1 MADLFDLTGKRAVV
15 AGGAGGLG
23 SGFVDGLRAAG
34 AEVVVLGRSDSD
46 VTADLGDRGELRRG
60 FDECVARLGGVDI
73 LVQSHGVTN
82 AGPALDQPLERWDE
96 TLEVN
101 LTSVFELARLAAR
114 PMIERGYGKIVN
126 VASMLTFS
134 GGFGAAMYA
143 ASKGGV
149 GQLTKAL
156 ANEWA
161 SKGVNVNAIA
171 PGYIKTKLNQ
181 HIWRDDP
188 VRTEQITAR
197 LSAGRW
203 GEPED
208 LQGALVFLCSRAS
221 DYVHGV
227 ILPVDGGYL
236 AR

>member
-1 MADLFDLTGKRAVV
+1 
-15 AGGAGGLG
+15 
-23 SGFVDGLRAAG
+23 
-34 AEVVVLGRSDSD
+34 
-46 VTADLGDRGELRRG
+46 
-60 FDECVARLGGVDI
+60 
-73 LVQSHGVTN
+73 VQSHGVTN
-82 AGPALDQPLERWDE
+82 AGAAIEQPLERWDE

-101 LTSVFELARLAAR
+101 LTSVFELARLAAA
-114 PMIERGYGKIVN
+114 PMLERGYGKIVN

-161 SKGVNVNAIA
+161 SRGVNVNAIA
-171 PGYIKTKLNQ
+171 PGYIRTKLNQ

-188 VRTEQITAR
+188 VRTEQVTAR

-221 DYVHGV
+221 DYLHGV